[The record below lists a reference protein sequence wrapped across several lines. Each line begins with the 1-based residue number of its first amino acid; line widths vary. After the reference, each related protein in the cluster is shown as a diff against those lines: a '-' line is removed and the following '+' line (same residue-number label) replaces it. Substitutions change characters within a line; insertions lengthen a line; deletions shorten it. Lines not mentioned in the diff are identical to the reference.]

1 MGEEKREDA
10 FNKAI
15 KRTLQER
22 EAIKKE
28 KNRVCREI
36 DMRKKQVISELEK
49 DASERQTDLKE
60 LQEKIRKASA
70 AGDYET
76 VKLLMKQMTHI

>member
-60 LQEKIRKASA
+60 LQEKVKASA

>member
-28 KNRVCREI
+28 KNRV
-36 DMRKKQVISELEK
+36 
-49 DASERQTDLKE
+49 
-60 LQEKIRKASA
+60 
-70 AGDYET
+70 
-76 VKLLMKQMTHI
+76 

>member
-49 DASERQTDLKE
+49 DASERQCCGRL
-60 LQEKIRKASA
+60 
-70 AGDYET
+70 
-76 VKLLMKQMTHI
+76 